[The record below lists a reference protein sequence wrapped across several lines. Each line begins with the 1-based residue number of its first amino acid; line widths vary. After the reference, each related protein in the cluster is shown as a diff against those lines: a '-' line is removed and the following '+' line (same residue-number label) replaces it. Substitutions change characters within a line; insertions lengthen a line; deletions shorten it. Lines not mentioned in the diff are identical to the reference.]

1 MTKIISLKSQ
11 AVTGVKWTGLSTL
24 ITSVLQYVQVAV
36 LTKFLTSSD
45 FGIMAMALVVIGL
58 AQAYTDLGISNAI
71 IQRQNPTKDNLSSLY
86 WLEIMTGAC
95 LFLLMFLLTPLTV
108 RFFNEPSLTNVML
121 GTSIVFLIT
130 PLGQQFQIL
139 MQREL
144 EFRRLA
150 MIDIISSL
158 ASTAITILAAFLGYG
173 VMALVISQ
181 IAFYGF
187 RSLQFLW
194 FGLARWKPALHFK
207 RSDLRGYLDFGLY
220 QMGER
225 TVTYFSI
232 NIINIIIGKFLGPVA
247 LGHYSLAYQL
257 IINPILRFNTVFM
270 TVAFPIFSKLQ
281 DKNGML
287 VRGYL
292 HMTRFIAFTIF
303 PVLVLIFF
311 IAPVFV
317 PVILGQQWR
326 DVIPLIQILCF
337 VGLFKSLGTATVPT
351 YLAKGHADL
360 GFIWNFFVSAVN
372 GVLFY
377 FTTRYGIIAMTS
389 SFAALSCVQFL
400 IIQTITGDMIGL
412 KWKAYIGSIAHQS
425 LLCLAL
431 GFILYGAYLLGL
443 STCLSQLALFVLMIA
458 VFSVAWAFLAM
469 VFDRD
474 YLMELKMLIMPA

>member
-1 MTKIISLKSQ
+1 MKIQ
-11 AVTGVKWTGLSTL
+11 AVNGVKWTGLSTL

-71 IQRQNPTKDNLSSLY
+71 IQRPNPTKDNLSSLY

-108 RFFNEPSLTNVML
+108 RFFNEPSLAKVML

-150 MIDIISSL
+150 TIDIISSL
-158 ASTAITILAAFLGYG
+158 TSTAITILAAFLGYG

-181 IAFYGF
+181 IAFYGC

-194 FGLARWKPALHFK
+194 FGLPRWKPALHFK
-207 RSDLRGYLDFGLY
+207 RSDLRGYLYFGLY

-232 NIINIIIGKFLGPVA
+232 NVINIIIGKFLGPVA
-247 LGHYSLAYQL
+247 LGHYSLAYQM
-257 IINPILRFNTVFM
+257 IINPIFRFNTVFM

-287 VRGYL
+287 AKGYL
-292 HMTRFIAFTIF
+292 HMTRFISFTIF
-303 PVLVLIFF
+303 PVLILIFF

-326 DVIPLIQILCF
+326 DVIPLIRILCF

-360 GFIWNFFVSAVN
+360 GFIWNFIVSAVN

-377 FTTRYGIIAMTS
+377 FTTRYGIIAMTL
-389 SFAALSCVQFL
+389 SFAALSFIQFL
-400 IIQTITGDMIGL
+400 IIQTITGNMIGL
-412 KWKAYIGSIAHQS
+412 KWMDYIGSFARQS
-425 LLCLAL
+425 IICLAL
-431 GFILYGAYLLGL
+431 GFILYGSYLLGL
-443 STCLSQLALFVLMIA
+443 SAGLSQLAIFLFMIA
-458 VFSVAWAFLAM
+458 VFTVAWAFLAAM
-469 VFDRD
+469 FNRD
-474 YLMELKMLIMPA
+474 YLMELKMLIIPA

>member
-1 MTKIISLKSQ
+1 MGKIISLNGQ
-11 AVTGVKWTGLSTL
+11 AVNGVKWTGLSTL
-24 ITSVLQYVQVAV
+24 ITSVFQYVQVAV

-71 IQRQNPTKDNLSSLY
+71 IQRQNTTKDNLSSLY
-86 WLEIMTGAC
+86 WLEIMAGVS
-95 LFLLMFLLTPLTV
+95 LFLLMFLATPLTV
-108 RFFNEPSLTNVML
+108 QFFGEPSLKNVML
-121 GTSIVFLIT
+121 GTSIVFLVT

-150 MIDIISSL
+150 MIDIVSSV
-158 ASTAITILAAFLGYG
+158 ASTAITILAAFFGYG

-181 IAFYGF
+181 LSFYGL
-187 RSLQFLW
+187 RSFQFLW

-207 RSDLRGYLDFGLY
+207 TADLHGYLDFGLY

-232 NIINIIIGKFLGPVA
+232 NVINLIIGKFLGPIP

-270 TVAFPIFSKLQ
+270 TVAFPIFSKFQ
-281 DKNGML
+281 DKNSL
-287 VRGYL
+287 LIEGYL
-292 HMTRFIAFTIF
+292 LMTRFIAFTIF
-303 PVLVLIFF
+303 PVLVLIFS

-317 PVILGQQWR
+317 PVILGDAWL
-326 DVIPLIQILCF
+326 DVIPLIQILCI

-372 GVLFY
+372 GALFY
-377 FTTRYGIIAMTS
+377 FTTRYGIIALTW
-389 SFAALSCVQFL
+389 SFAALSLIQFL
-400 IIQTITGDMIGL
+400 MIQTITGNMIGL
-412 KWKAYIGSIAHQS
+412 KWRTYLLSIVRQS
-425 LLCLAL
+425 LLCLVL
-431 GFILYGAYLLGL
+431 GFMLYGTYLLGRSAHISRL
-443 STCLSQLALFVLMIA
+443 VIFILLIL
-458 VFSVAWAFLAM
+458 VFAISWAFLTLR
-469 VFDRD
+469 FNRD
-474 YLMELKMLIMPA
+474 YLMELKALIMPA

>member
-1 MTKIISLKSQ
+1 MITLKGQ
-11 AVTGVKWTGLSTL
+11 AVKGVKWTGLSTL

-150 MIDIISSL
+150 TIDIISSL

-181 IAFYGF
+181 ITFYGL
-187 RSLQFLW
+187 RNLQFLW
-194 FGLARWKPALHFK
+194 IGLARWKPALHFK

-232 NIINIIIGKFLGPVA
+232 NVINIIIGKFLGPVA

-287 VRGYL
+287 IRGYL

-303 PVLVLIFF
+303 PILVLIFF

-317 PVILGQQWR
+317 PVILGSQWG
-326 DVIPLIQILCF
+326 DVIPLIQILCI

-377 FTTRYGIIAMTS
+377 FTTPYGIIAMTC
-389 SFAALSCVQFL
+389 SFAALSFIQFL
-400 IIQTITGDMIGL
+400 MIQTITGDMIGL
-412 KWKAYIGSIAHQS
+412 KWRAYIGSIARPS

-431 GFILYGAYLLGL
+431 GFILYGAYILGI
-443 STCLSQLALFVLMIA
+443 SVGFSQLAIFMLIIA
-458 VFSVAWAFLAM
+458 VFAIAWAFLAM
-469 VFDRD
+469 MFDRD
-474 YLMELKMLIMPA
+474 YLKELKMLVLPT